1 MFINQSFTF
10 AASGLIFRLH
20 HRGLDSYI
28 YYDDLYLSSKNL
40 TSPWPFIWTNLK
52 PHHTRMHCAKFG
64 WNWPSGSW
72 EEDVPSLVEIGPVV
86 LEKKMW
92 KVYWQ
97 TDGRTHDGQYVIRK
111 NSLELSAIFN
121 GAWLFCPVYMYIYSP
136 SGFCPTS
143 RYLTRSKSCKLD
155 G

>member
-40 TSPWPFIWTNLK
+40 TSPWPFISTNLK
-52 PHHTRMHCAKFG
+52 PHHPRMHCAKFG

-72 EEDVPSLVEIGPVV
+72 EEDVLSLVEYGPVV
-86 LEKKMW
+86 LEKMW

-97 TDGRTHDGQYVIRK
+97 TDERTDGLTTDNMRSEKLNFSARWAKNPFPTALDYFVQYTCISTPR
-111 NSLELSAIFN
+111 
-121 GAWLFCPVYMYIYSP
+121 LFFV
-136 SGFCPTS
+136 
-143 RYLTRSKSCKLD
+143 RLLD
-155 G
+155 T